1 MGKCADFQKRHVSI
15 YLKFQHGGYIP
26 IENDEKLEMAVEM
39 VFRYHVASLDP
50 RELPTWMDDMD
61 IAWENEDL
69 CDQYEGDESDSQSD
83 DSDMYYDGV

>member
-1 MGKCADFQKRHVSI
+1 
-15 YLKFQHGGYIP
+15 
-26 IENDEKLEMAVEM
+26 
-39 VFRYHVASLDP
+39 VASLDP